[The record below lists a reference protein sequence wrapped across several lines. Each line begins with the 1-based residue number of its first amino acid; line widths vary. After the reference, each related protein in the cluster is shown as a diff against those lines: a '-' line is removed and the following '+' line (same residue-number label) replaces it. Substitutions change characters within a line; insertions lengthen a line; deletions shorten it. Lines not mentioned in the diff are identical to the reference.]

1 MILLIRMKKKF
12 ERAKLTDIDLKLLAL
27 NAKGYVL
34 PSVLAPLFVI
44 VEVVME
50 VLIPMEMG
58 SLVDE
63 GIAVGNMNAV
73 WTHGGIMLAYALAAL
88 ISGALSARFAAVA
101 SMGFAKNL
109 RASMF
114 EKIQHFS
121 FGNVDKFSTGSLV
134 TRMTTDVTF
143 IRNAYT
149 TMIRIAFRAPLMF
162 AMSIAVAIDINWK
175 IALIFIAVVPILAV
189 AMVAAAL
196 IAFPL
201 FRKMFKRFDKMNTVV
216 QENLIGIRVV
226 KAFVKEDHETQKF
239 RDAAEGVRKTQVSAE
254 KLLAYGQPAMQLV
267 MFLCL
272 VAVVWFG
279 GRQIILG
286 TGSMTMGDLASFI
299 TYVNQILMSL
309 LMVAMIFVNVVLSS
323 ASAARVSEVLKE
335 KPEITDESAT
345 TDEQPKD
352 GSIEFADVSFGYQKS
367 EKPVIEGM
375 NLSIASGETV
385 GIVGGT
391 GSAKST
397 LVQLIPRLYDV
408 SAGEIRVG
416 GLPVKNYTIKNLRSA
431 VSMVLQKNVLFSGT
445 IRDNLKWGDE
455 NATDEELIAACRT
468 AAADFVESFPEGLD
482 TDLGQGGVNLS
493 GGQKQR
499 LCIARAVLKKPK
511 IMILDDSTSAVDSAT
526 DRHIRSELK
535 EKLQGMTVLIIAQRI
550 SSVKDADKILVL
562 QDGKIIGEG
571 AHSDLYRTCS
581 EYRNICDLQNVGEVV

>member
-1 MILLIRMKKKF
+1 MIRLILMKKKF

-101 SMGFAKNL
+101 AMGFAKNL

-254 KLLAYGQPAMQLV
+254 KLLAYGQPVMQLV

-286 TGSMTMGDLASFI
+286 TGSMTMGNLSSFI
-299 TYVNQILMSL
+299 TYVNQILISL
-309 LMVAMIFVNVVLSS
+309 LNVALVFVNLVLSS

-562 QDGKIIGEG
+562 HDGKIIGEG

>member
-1 MILLIRMKKKF
+1 MIRLIRMKKKF

-101 SMGFAKNL
+101 AMGFAKNL

-226 KAFVKEDHETQKF
+226 KAFVKEGHETQKF

-286 TGSMTMGDLASFI
+286 TGTMTMGDLASFI

-352 GSIEFADVSFGYQKS
+352 GSIEFADVSFGYQKN

-562 QDGKIIGEG
+562 HDGKIIGEG

>member
-1 MILLIRMKKKF
+1 MIRLIRMKKKF

-101 SMGFAKNL
+101 AMGFAKNL

-149 TMIRIAFRAPLMF
+149 TIIRIAFRAPLMF

-286 TGSMTMGDLASFI
+286 TGTMTMGDLASFI

-526 DRHIRSELK
+526 DRHIRSGLK

-562 QDGKIIGEG
+562 HDGKIIGEG

-581 EYRNICDLQNVGEVV
+581 EYRNICDLQNIGEVV

>member
-1 MILLIRMKKKF
+1 MIRLIRMKKKF

-101 SMGFAKNL
+101 AMGFAKNL

-121 FGNVDKFSTGSLV
+121 FGNVDKFSTGSLI

-239 RDAAEGVRKTQVSAE
+239 REAAEGVRKTQVSAE

-286 TGSMTMGDLASFI
+286 TGTMTMGDLASFI

-562 QDGKIIGEG
+562 HDGKIIGEG

>member
-1 MILLIRMKKKF
+1 MIRLILMKKKF

-101 SMGFAKNL
+101 AMGFAKNL

-239 RDAAEGVRKTQVSAE
+239 REAAEGVRKTQVSAE

-335 KPEITDESAT
+335 KPKITDESAT

-367 EKPVIEGM
+367 EKPIIEGM

-562 QDGKIIGEG
+562 HDGKIIGEG

>member
-1 MILLIRMKKKF
+1 MIRMKKKF

-34 PSVLAPLFVI
+34 PSVLAPLFVV

-73 WTHGGIMLAYALAAL
+73 WTHGGIMLAYALTAL

-101 SMGFAKNL
+101 AMGFAKNL

-226 KAFVKEDHETQKF
+226 KAFVKEGHETQKF

-286 TGSMTMGDLASFI
+286 TGSMTMGNLSSFI
-299 TYVNQILMSL
+299 TYVNQILISL
-309 LMVAMIFVNVVLSS
+309 LNVALVFVNLVLSS

-367 EKPVIEGM
+367 EKPIIEGM

-562 QDGKIIGEG
+562 HDGKIIGEG

-581 EYRNICDLQNVGEVV
+581 EYRNICNLQNIGEVV

>member
-1 MILLIRMKKKF
+1 MIRLIRMKKKF

-286 TGSMTMGDLASFI
+286 TGTMTMGDLASFI

-352 GSIEFADVSFGYQKS
+352 GSIEFAEVSFGYQKS

-562 QDGKIIGEG
+562 HDGKIIGEG

>member
-1 MILLIRMKKKF
+1 MIRMKKKF

-286 TGSMTMGDLASFI
+286 TGTMTMGDLASFI

-309 LMVAMIFVNVVLSS
+309 LMVAMIFVNVVLSG

-511 IMILDDSTSAVDSAT
+511 IMILDDSTSAVDSDT

-562 QDGKIIGEG
+562 HDGKIVGEG

>member
-1 MILLIRMKKKF
+1 MIRLIRMKKKF

-101 SMGFAKNL
+101 AMGFAKNL

-286 TGSMTMGDLASFI
+286 TGSMTMGNLSSFI
-299 TYVNQILMSL
+299 TYVNQILISL
-309 LMVAMIFVNVVLSS
+309 LNVALVFVNLVLSS

-562 QDGKIIGEG
+562 HDGKIIGEG

>member
-1 MILLIRMKKKF
+1 MIRLIRMKKKF
-12 ERAKLTDIDLKLLAL
+12 ERAKLTDIDLKMLAL

-34 PSVLAPLFVI
+34 PSVLAPLFVV

-58 SLVDE
+58 RLVDE

-101 SMGFAKNL
+101 AMGFAKNL

-286 TGSMTMGDLASFI
+286 TGTMTMGDLASFI

-352 GSIEFADVSFGYQKS
+352 GSIEFADVSFGYQKHVGATDPQAVRRFGGGNSRRRFACKELYDQKS
-367 EKPVIEGM
+367 EKRGKYGV
-375 NLSIASGETV
+375 
-385 GIVGGT
+385 
-391 GSAKST
+391 AKER
-397 LVQLIPRLYDV
+397 LVQ
-408 SAGEIRVG
+408 
-416 GLPVKNYTIKNLRSA
+416 
-431 VSMVLQKNVLFSGT
+431 
-445 IRDNLKWGDE
+445 W
-455 NATDEELIAACRT
+455 
-468 AAADFVESFPEGLD
+468 
-482 TDLGQGGVNLS
+482 
-493 GGQKQR
+493 
-499 LCIARAVLKKPK
+499 
-511 IMILDDSTSAVDSAT
+511 
-526 DRHIRSELK
+526 H
-535 EKLQGMTVLIIAQRI
+535 
-550 SSVKDADKILVL
+550 
-562 QDGKIIGEG
+562 
-571 AHSDLYRTCS
+571 HSR
-581 EYRNICDLQNVGEVV
+581 

>member
-1 MILLIRMKKKF
+1 MICLIRMKKKF

-58 SLVDE
+58 NLVDE

-239 RDAAEGVRKTQVSAE
+239 REAAEGVRKTQVSAE

-286 TGSMTMGDLASFI
+286 TGTMTMGDLASFI

-562 QDGKIIGEG
+562 HDGKIVGEG

>member
-1 MILLIRMKKKF
+1 MIRMKKKF

-101 SMGFAKNL
+101 AMGFAKNL

-562 QDGKIIGEG
+562 HDGKIIGEG

>member
-1 MILLIRMKKKF
+1 MICLIRMKKKF

-58 SLVDE
+58 SLLDE

-562 QDGKIIGEG
+562 HDGKIIGEG

>member
-1 MILLIRMKKKF
+1 MIRLIRMKKKF

-286 TGSMTMGDLASFI
+286 TGTMTMGDLASFI

-562 QDGKIIGEG
+562 HDGKIIGEG

>member
-1 MILLIRMKKKF
+1 MIRMKKKF

-239 RDAAEGVRKTQVSAE
+239 REAAEGVRKTQVSAE

-286 TGSMTMGDLASFI
+286 TGTMTMGDLASFI

-309 LMVAMIFVNVVLSS
+309 LMVAMIFVNVVLSG

-526 DRHIRSELK
+526 DKHIRSELK

-562 QDGKIIGEG
+562 HDGKIIGEG

>member
-1 MILLIRMKKKF
+1 MIRMKKKF

-34 PSVLAPLFVI
+34 PSVLAPLFVV

-58 SLVDE
+58 RLVDE

-101 SMGFAKNL
+101 AMGFAKNL

-226 KAFVKEDHETQKF
+226 KAFVKEGHETQKF

-309 LMVAMIFVNVVLSS
+309 LMVAMIFVNIVLSS

-367 EKPVIEGM
+367 EKPVIEGI

-468 AAADFVESFPEGLD
+468 AAADFVESFPKGLD

-535 EKLQGMTVLIIAQRI
+535 GKLQGMTVLIIAQRI

-562 QDGKIIGEG
+562 HDGKIIGEG
-571 AHSDLYRTCS
+571 THSDLYRTCI

>member
-1 MILLIRMKKKF
+1 MIRLIRMKKKF
-12 ERAKLTDIDLKLLAL
+12 ERAKLTDIDLKMLAL

-34 PSVLAPLFVI
+34 PSVLAPLFVV

-226 KAFVKEDHETQKF
+226 KAFVKEGHETQKF

-286 TGSMTMGDLASFI
+286 TGTMTMGDLASFI

-352 GSIEFADVSFGYQKS
+352 GSIEFSDVSFGYQKS

-562 QDGKIIGEG
+562 HDGKIVGEG

>member
-1 MILLIRMKKKF
+1 MIRLIRMKKKF

-34 PSVLAPLFVI
+34 PSVLAPLFVV

-101 SMGFAKNL
+101 AMGFAKNL

-226 KAFVKEDHETQKF
+226 KAFVKEGHETQKF

-286 TGSMTMGDLASFI
+286 TGTMTMGDLASFI

-323 ASAARVSEVLKE
+323 ASAARVSEDLKE

-416 GLPVKNYTIKNLRSA
+416 GLPVKNYPIKNLRSA
-431 VSMVLQKNVLFSGT
+431 VSMVSQKNVLFSGT

-562 QDGKIIGEG
+562 HDGKIIGEG

>member
-1 MILLIRMKKKF
+1 MIRLIRMKKKF

-101 SMGFAKNL
+101 AMGFAKNL

-239 RDAAEGVRKTQVSAE
+239 REAAEGVRKTQVSAE

-286 TGSMTMGDLASFI
+286 TGSMTMGNLSSFI
-299 TYVNQILMSL
+299 TYVNQILISL
-309 LMVAMIFVNVVLSS
+309 LNVALVFVNLVLSS

-562 QDGKIIGEG
+562 HDGKIIGEG

>member
-1 MILLIRMKKKF
+1 MIRLIRMKKKF

-239 RDAAEGVRKTQVSAE
+239 REAAEGVRKTQVSAE

-286 TGSMTMGDLASFI
+286 TGTMTMGDLASFI

-562 QDGKIIGEG
+562 HDGKIIGEG

>member
-1 MILLIRMKKKF
+1 MIRLSLMKKKF

-101 SMGFAKNL
+101 AMGFAKNL

-286 TGSMTMGDLASFI
+286 TGSMTMGNLSSFI
-299 TYVNQILMSL
+299 TYVNQILISL
-309 LMVAMIFVNVVLSS
+309 LNVALVFVNLVLSS

-562 QDGKIIGEG
+562 HDGKIIGEG

>member
-1 MILLIRMKKKF
+1 MIRLIRMKKKF

-101 SMGFAKNL
+101 AMGFAKNL

-286 TGSMTMGDLASFI
+286 TGTMTMGDLASFI

-562 QDGKIIGEG
+562 HDGKIIGEG

>member
-1 MILLIRMKKKF
+1 MIRLIRMKKKF

-562 QDGKIIGEG
+562 HDGKIVGEG

>member
-1 MILLIRMKKKF
+1 MIRMKKKF

-34 PSVLAPLFVI
+34 PSVLAPLFVV

-73 WTHGGIMLAYALAAL
+73 WTHGGIMLAYALVAL

-101 SMGFAKNL
+101 AMGFAKNL

-226 KAFVKEDHETQKF
+226 KAFVREDHETQKF

-286 TGSMTMGDLASFI
+286 TGTMTMGDLASFI

-562 QDGKIIGEG
+562 HDGKIVGEG

>member
-1 MILLIRMKKKF
+1 MIRMKKKF

-101 SMGFAKNL
+101 AMGFAKNL

-286 TGSMTMGDLASFI
+286 TGTMTMGDLASFI

-309 LMVAMIFVNVVLSS
+309 LMVAMIFVNVVLSG

-511 IMILDDSTSAVDSAT
+511 IMILDDSTSAVDSDT

-562 QDGKIIGEG
+562 HDGKIVGEG

>member
-1 MILLIRMKKKF
+1 MIRLIRMKKKF

-226 KAFVKEDHETQKF
+226 KAFVKEGHETQKF

-286 TGSMTMGDLASFI
+286 TGTMTMGDLASFI

-535 EKLQGMTVLIIAQRI
+535 EKLQGMTVLIIAQRV

-562 QDGKIIGEG
+562 HDGKIIGEG
-571 AHSDLYRTCS
+571 THSDLYRTCS

>member
-1 MILLIRMKKKF
+1 MIRMKKKF

-352 GSIEFADVSFGYQKS
+352 GSIEFADVSFGYQQS

-562 QDGKIIGEG
+562 HDGKIIGEG

>member
-1 MILLIRMKKKF
+1 MKKKF

-101 SMGFAKNL
+101 AMGFAKNL

-286 TGSMTMGDLASFI
+286 TGTMTMGDLASFI

-562 QDGKIIGEG
+562 HDGKIIGEG

>member
-1 MILLIRMKKKF
+1 MIRLIRMKKKF

-34 PSVLAPLFVI
+34 PSVLAPLFVV

-286 TGSMTMGDLASFI
+286 TGSMTMGNLSSFI
-299 TYVNQILMSL
+299 TYVNQILISL
-309 LMVAMIFVNVVLSS
+309 LNVALVFVNLVLSS

-562 QDGKIIGEG
+562 HDGKIIGEG
-571 AHSDLYRTCS
+571 THSDLYRTCS

>member
-1 MILLIRMKKKF
+1 MIRMIRMKKKF

-101 SMGFAKNL
+101 AMGFAKNL

-286 TGSMTMGDLASFI
+286 TGSMTMGNLSSFI
-299 TYVNQILMSL
+299 TYVNQILISL
-309 LMVAMIFVNVVLSS
+309 LNVALVFVNLVLSS

-562 QDGKIIGEG
+562 HDGKIIGEG

>member
-1 MILLIRMKKKF
+1 MIRLIRMKKKF

-286 TGSMTMGDLASFI
+286 TGSMTMGNLSSFI
-299 TYVNQILMSL
+299 TYVNQILISL
-309 LMVAMIFVNVVLSS
+309 LNVALVFVNLVLSS

-562 QDGKIIGEG
+562 HDGKIIGEG

>member
-1 MILLIRMKKKF
+1 MIRLIRMKKKF

-101 SMGFAKNL
+101 AMGFAKNL

-239 RDAAEGVRKTQVSAE
+239 REAAEGVRKTQVSAE

-562 QDGKIIGEG
+562 HDGKIVGEG

>member
-1 MILLIRMKKKF
+1 MIRLIRMKKKF

-34 PSVLAPLFVI
+34 PSVLAPLFVV

-101 SMGFAKNL
+101 AMGFAKNL

-286 TGSMTMGDLASFI
+286 TGSMTMGNLSSFI
-299 TYVNQILMSL
+299 TYVNQILISL
-309 LMVAMIFVNVVLSS
+309 LNVALVFVNLVLSS

-562 QDGKIIGEG
+562 HDGKIIGEG

>member
-1 MILLIRMKKKF
+1 MIRMKKKF

-101 SMGFAKNL
+101 AMGFAKNL

-226 KAFVKEDHETQKF
+226 KAFVKEGHETQKF
-239 RDAAEGVRKTQVSAE
+239 REAAEGVRKTQVSAE

-468 AAADFVESFPEGLD
+468 AAANFVESFPEGLD

-535 EKLQGMTVLIIAQRI
+535 EKLQGMTVLIIAQRV

-562 QDGKIIGEG
+562 HDGKIIGEG

>member
-1 MILLIRMKKKF
+1 MIRLIRMKKKF
-12 ERAKLTDIDLKLLAL
+12 ERAKLTEIDLKLLAL

-34 PSVLAPLFVI
+34 PSVLAPLFVV

-101 SMGFAKNL
+101 AMGFAKNL

-286 TGSMTMGDLASFI
+286 TGSMTMGNLSSFI
-299 TYVNQILMSL
+299 TYVNQILISL
-309 LMVAMIFVNVVLSS
+309 LNVALVFVNLVLSS

-562 QDGKIIGEG
+562 HDGKIIGEG

>member
-1 MILLIRMKKKF
+1 MIRLIRMKKKF

-101 SMGFAKNL
+101 AMGFAKNL

-239 RDAAEGVRKTQVSAE
+239 REAAEGVRKTQVSAE

-286 TGSMTMGDLASFI
+286 TGTMTMGDLASFI

-511 IMILDDSTSAVDSAT
+511 IMILDDSTSAVDSDT

-562 QDGKIIGEG
+562 HDGKIIGEG